1 MWLSGKTEARES
13 YMLETRFPVTGLNV
27 QAPVRFRGVE
37 VGKVETIEFLPNDA
51 RVILV
56 RIAVRADTPITK
68 GTYAQLGSQG
78 VTGLAY
84 VLLDDEGKNPERVAG
99 GDLNYHIPVRASFLD
114 EISGSGRELLTDV
127 RQVASRVNV
136 LLTDS
141 NQAQLMRSLAGL
153 ERATNRVS
161 ELAAK
166 FEPAIAKVPALT
178 DDARKAVA
186 HADELMVNL
195 NKLTLEL
202 TRRVDARRTGCEER
216 RAGRRRGTI
225 AVRHGG
231 RRDPAAHT
239 RPGRGDRPH
248 LEKPRPPAGRP
259 ERAALESRVR
269 PAGAAAGAGRT
280 RIQSTSRS
288 GQVKSEW
295 RDLARCAA
303 VGMLCGALAACSLG
317 PKTEQPATYDLGAP
331 RSQTPAS
338 PGIAAVLYLPEAT
351 APAWLNGPGVLYRL
365 NYENPAATAALRLEP
380 LVRRRPPRCSPSGCA
395 TASRLLQR
403 RAS

>member
-1 MWLSGKTEARES
+1 MENRAYAFSVGVFMLLLGAGVVWGAMWLSGKTEARES
-13 YMLETRFPVTGLNV
+13 YMLETRFAVTGLNV

-127 RQVASRVNV
+127 RQLASRVNV

-202 TRRVDARRTGCEER
+202 TRRVDALERVAKSAEQVGGAAQSLSGTAVAETLPRIHDLVAEIARTSRNLDRLLADLNEQPSSLVF
-216 RAGRRRGTI
+216 GRQAPLPGPGEPGFNPRRG
-225 AVRHGG
+225 
-231 RRDPAAHT
+231 AA
-239 RPGRGDRPH
+239 
-248 LEKPRPPAGRP
+248 K
-259 ERAALESRVR
+259 
-269 PAGAAAGAGRT
+269 
-280 RIQSTSRS
+280 
-288 GQVKSEW
+288 
-295 RDLARCAA
+295 
-303 VGMLCGALAACSLG
+303 
-317 PKTEQPATYDLGAP
+317 
-331 RSQTPAS
+331 
-338 PGIAAVLYLPEAT
+338 
-351 APAWLNGPGVLYRL
+351 
-365 NYENPAATAALRLEP
+365 
-380 LVRRRPPRCSPSGCA
+380 
-395 TASRLLQR
+395 
-403 RAS
+403 

>member
-1 MWLSGKTEARES
+1 MENRAYAFSVGVFMLLLGAGVVWGAMWLSGKTEARES
-13 YMLETRFPVTGLNV
+13 YMLETRFAVTGLNV

-56 RIAVRADTPITK
+56 RIAVRADTPVTK

-127 RQVASRVNV
+127 RQVASRVNL

-202 TRRVDARRTGCEER
+202 TRRVDALER
-216 RAGRRRGTI
+216 VAKSAEQVG
-225 AVRHGG
+225 
-231 RRDPAAHT
+231 
-239 RPGRGDRPH
+239 
-248 LEKPRPPAGRP
+248 
-259 ERAALESRVR
+259 
-269 PAGAAAGAGRT
+269 GAAQSLSGTAVAET
-280 RIQSTSRS
+280 LPRIHDLVAEIARTSRS
-288 GQVKSEW
+288 LD
-295 RDLARCAA
+295 RLLAE
-303 VGMLCGALAACSLG
+303 LN
-317 PKTEQPATYDLGAP
+317 EQPSSLVFGRQAP
-331 RSQTPAS
+331 
-338 PGIAAVLYLPEAT
+338 LP
-351 APAWLNGPGVLYRL
+351 GPG
-365 NYENPAATAALRLEP
+365 EPGFNPRRGAAK
-380 LVRRRPPRCSPSGCA
+380 
-395 TASRLLQR
+395 
-403 RAS
+403 